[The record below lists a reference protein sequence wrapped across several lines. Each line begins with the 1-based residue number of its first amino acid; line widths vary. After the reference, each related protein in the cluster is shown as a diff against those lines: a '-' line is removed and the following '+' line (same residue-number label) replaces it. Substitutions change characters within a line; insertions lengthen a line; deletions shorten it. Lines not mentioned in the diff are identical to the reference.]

1 MGEELKELARF
12 SRELRLEQVPAEA
25 VRAARFCVLDTL
37 GSALGATGSQ
47 EIRAITHELLDWSG
61 AGENRRTAA
70 AWGQGV
76 RTSLSSA
83 VLVNGMLSHEL
94 ELDDVHTASKSH
106 VGAVVVPAAWT
117 VADAM
122 GKGGKELLEAV
133 IAGYEVMGRVGRGMD
148 VASNRKRGWHTTGV
162 IGTFGAAAAAAKLW
176 GLTEQ
181 ETVYALG
188 IAGTQSSGLWAF
200 LAEGATCK
208 KLHPARAALNGVT
221 ACLLAKSGM
230 TGAEHIL
237 DAADGGLYRA
247 VSDRFDMAQ
256 LTEGL
261 GEGYEIT
268 RVDKKPYPCCR
279 TTHHAIDGALELR
292 EEGLLPEQIQSV
304 LVETYEVGVL
314 QCGFPEYPRSPVEAK
329 FSIPFTCAAAF
340 VRGHVG
346 LPEFSRETLDDPQVR
361 RIAEATTVR
370 ESPLFSQRYPGRW
383 GSRVTVTLTD
393 GTTRVCQV
401 DDMSGSVTKPLTAH
415 QEKEKFLSL
424 AQVWDSGRAGTLFD
438 TVMALEQQAGL
449 PDLSGTK

>member
-1 MGEELKELARF
+1 MKALARF
-12 SRELRLEQVPAEA
+12 VRDLRLETVPNEV

-37 GSALGATGSQ
+37 GSALGATSSQ
-47 EIRAITHELLDWSG
+47 EIQRITRELQNWSG
-61 AGENRRTAA
+61 AGENHRLAS
-70 AWGQGV
+70 AWGQGA
-76 RTSLSSA
+76 RTSLNNA

-122 GKGGKELLEAV
+122 GMSGKDLLEAV
-133 IAGYEVMGRVGRGMD
+133 IAGYEVMGRVGRAMD

-176 GLTEQ
+176 RLTEE
-181 ETVYALG
+181 ETVHAFG

-237 DAADGGLYRA
+237 DAADGGLYQA
-247 VSDRFDMAQ
+247 VSDRFDMAR
-256 LTEGL
+256 LVEGL
-261 GEGYEIT
+261 GEGYEIMK
-268 RVDKKPYPCCR
+268 VDKKPYPCCR
-279 TTHHAIDGALELR
+279 TTHHAIDGALQLR
-292 EEGLLPEQIQSV
+292 EEGVLPEQIASV

-346 LPEFSRETLDDPQVR
+346 LPEFSREVLEDPQVQ
-361 RIAEATTVR
+361 RIAQATTVQ
-370 ESPLFSQRYPGRW
+370 ETPLFSQRYPDRW

-393 GTTRVCQV
+393 GTCRVCQV
-401 DDMSGSVTKPLTAH
+401 DDMSGSVAKPLTAR
-415 QEKEKFLSL
+415 QEEEKFCSL
-424 AQVWDSGRAGTLFD
+424 AQVWNGGRVEELLHA
-438 TVMALEQQAGL
+438 VMCLEQQKRL
-449 PDLSGTK
+449 PDLS